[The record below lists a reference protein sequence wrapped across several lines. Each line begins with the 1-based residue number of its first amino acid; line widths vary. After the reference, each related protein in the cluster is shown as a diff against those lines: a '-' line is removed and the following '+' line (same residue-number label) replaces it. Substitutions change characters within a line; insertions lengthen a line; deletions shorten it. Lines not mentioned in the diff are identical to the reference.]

1 MRPRW
6 SLCLL
11 VLLGACAYY
20 NGMYNTKR
28 LAGRARKA
36 EREGRSFEATSLWGQ
51 VAVKA
56 ESVVIRHPS
65 EKWSN
70 EARLLHGTALVKLND
85 CSRALRPLEG
95 VMTTARTPELVE
107 EAALLV
113 GACRLREGDA
123 DGATAAYARLL
134 DSHAADR
141 RALARYQH
149 GRALR
154 LGGRFEEAL
163 AELSTSSHPRARGER
178 AAALAGLGRLA
189 DALPLADSLLA
200 ERDSLAPWDSL
211 LALVAEHDAEAAS
224 ALTDRVATAPGLSPA
239 LRARLVL
246 EEGRRWSEPDPAR
259 SEQRLRQADS
269 LGRDTPVQSEARL
282 EQGRLMV
289 SRAASL
295 PELRQA
301 AFSLED
307 ASDESGRYDAGRVQ
321 LGTTAQR
328 VALYADSTSAGVPQ
342 GDLRL
347 FLAGELARDS
357 LGAARFAAAQF
368 RRVAKEWPQ
377 SPFAPKA
384 MLALI
389 PLDPQAADSLR
400 NALLTY
406 YPENPY
412 VAMAQGGDS
421 PAYEILEDSLRR
433 FAATF
438 RPEGRRPTRPT
449 PARRQPQQPQ
459 TPREPAD
466 TP

>member
-1 MRPRW
+1 
-6 SLCLL
+6 
-11 VLLGACAYY
+11 
-20 NGMYNTKR
+20 
-28 LAGRARKA
+28 
-36 EREGRSFEATSLWGQ
+36 
-51 VAVKA
+51 
-56 ESVVIRHPS
+56 
-65 EKWSN
+65 
-70 EARLLHGTALVKLND
+70 
-85 CSRALRPLEG
+85 
-95 VMTTARTPELVE
+95 
-107 EAALLV
+107 
-113 GACRLREGDA
+113 
-123 DGATAAYARLL
+123 
-134 DSHAADR
+134 
-141 RALARYQH
+141 
-149 GRALR
+149 
-154 LGGRFEEAL
+154 
-163 AELSTSSHPRARGER
+163 
-178 AAALAGLGRLA
+178 
-189 DALPLADSLLA
+189 
-200 ERDSLAPWDSL
+200 
-211 LALVAEHDAEAAS
+211 
-224 ALTDRVATAPGLSPA
+224 
-239 LRARLVL
+239 
-246 EEGRRWSEPDPAR
+246 
-259 SEQRLRQADS
+259 
-269 LGRDTPVQSEARL
+269 VQSEARL